1 MKFKWYYALILV
13 VFAVAGAA
21 LGWFIRRRKNPPRIY
36 IDEDTGKRISKSE
49 FNRMKRENPNLK
61 TRRERVRRSDYS

>member
-1 MKFKWYYALILV
+1 MKFKWYYALIIV

-21 LGWFIRRRKNPPRIY
+21 LGWYRRRNPPGIY

-49 FNRMKRENPNLK
+49 FNRIKRKNPNLK
-61 TRRERVRRSDYS
+61 TRRERVRRSDYL